1 MFLFTFSHNNVKDIL
16 SLTYSY
22 LKHAKLGV
30 FLSIV
35 RERDAESTSCIN
47 S

>member
-16 SLTYSY
+16 SLTY

-35 RERDAESTSCIN
+35 RERDIESPV
-47 S
+47 